1 MNSLQIACLCFGV
14 VAIVSLFMW
23 WNIKRIVRKQH
34 RVINSL
40 SVKVAKLQCDNKLL
54 TNNELS
60 PEEKLFK
67 AIMFPETEPSG
78 VSYEELKSV
87 YDKECQSIIS
97 TEKDTT
103 IQKAKLESLKSVFSK
118 LIELD

>member
-23 WNIKRIVRKQH
+23 WNIERIVRKQH
-34 RVINSL
+34 RGINSL

-87 YDKECQSIIS
+87 YDKECQSIIN
-97 TEKDTT
+97 TEKDKA
-103 IQKAKLESLKSVFSK
+103 IQKAKLDSLKSVFSK

>member
-1 MNSLQIACLCFGV
+1 MNSLQIACVLFGV

-23 WNIKRIVRKQH
+23 WNIKRIVKKQH
-34 RVINSL
+34 RVINAL

-78 VSYEELKSV
+78 VSYEELKHI
-87 YDKECQSIIS
+87 YDTECQNIIN
-97 TEKDTT
+97 TEKDKA
-103 IQKAKLESLKSVFSK
+103 IQNAKLESLKSVFSK
-118 LIELD
+118 LIEID